1 MNNHIEEERI
11 TAMLREGLRE
21 LPAPD
26 GENMAVTVAA
36 ALSAQS
42 HVSRGSISRVWRQTL
57 KPGLIGAAL
66 SLAVTRACLPGLL
79 HVPPIALPSVPVQAG
94 GLTETAFADQEG
106 LQIDLNDPHGAAFD
120 GIEGSSSGQTG
131 QDKAPAAASPTQ
143 PAPPIRPAAGHSTR
157 KSDPRG
163 YGMAT
168 APRLAPQRES

>member
-1 MNNHIEEERI
+1 MNNHIEEEQL

-26 GENMAVTVAA
+26 GENMAAIVAA

-120 GIEGSSSGQTG
+120 GTESSGQVIEG
-131 QDKAPAAASPTQ
+131 AAPAAASSTQ

>member
-1 MNNHIEEERI
+1 MNNHIEEEQL

-26 GENMAVTVAA
+26 GENMAAIVAA

-120 GIEGSSSGQTG
+120 GNESSGQVIEG
-131 QDKAPAAASPTQ
+131 AAPAAASSTQ
-143 PAPPIRPAAGHSTR
+143 PAPPIRPAAGHSSR

-168 APRLAPQRES
+168 APRLATQRES